1 MIDSTVRAQRL
12 DSQTSTAPFYLWE
25 VAQKPVS
32 VLLPMPLIDRLEH
45 DVVEAFRSLSS
56 RGSEIGGLLL
66 GKASPPG
73 GPAVI
78 TVDDYELIDCDYS
91 RGPLYRL
98 SDADTGRFEQAIE
111 KHSAGSGSRVVGFF
125 RSHTRKGLVLD
136 AEDVAFF
143 DARFREPYHIA
154 LLVRPFA
161 TKASTAAIFIREN
174 NHLCDASYQEFPF
187 RSSDLP
193 ATARKAGEHVES
205 APPVADHAPPEPANP
220 LVPKPPARAQI
231 VPIASR
237 REIAMPEPVAP
248 LGASRPPAT
257 TQPEPHAKAPA
268 ESPTAPAAPKS
279 EPPAPVSKS
288 APAAPSVPPPTT
300 VTPPP
305 PAPVAAPVTASPTPS
320 KPPEAAAP
328 PAPAVKEKEKEKEK
342 ESDKQ
347 KGPAID
353 KDKAEK
359 KEKAVKETPAH
370 PKVAAPAP
378 SFLETAAAAPK
389 PHKKLRL
396 TVAAALGMLVL
407 VGGFLFLYPALIHRG
422 RPVTPAVQDSS
433 PLSLRVERTSGG
445 LLLTWNRDADVIK
458 NASKVVLS
466 IFDGDRHEAIQ
477 MDPNQVRTGSIVYP
491 PVSADVSFQMEVTD
505 PHQSKTTSESL
516 RVLDPRPSPM
526 GNPADTA
533 TQAQNTPKPLGTGAP
548 PAADPNANAA
558 TPVATDA
565 TPAPEPP
572 AKAAAPRKSFDPGSL
587 AQRLRPPAASDLPEA
602 PPDVR
607 VNSAAPGSLGAII
620 PGASAPVAPARPAP
634 ANTGAPKQ
642 TAADGGGGKLVP
654 AEPIYRKAPE
664 YPKIARQTG
673 ASGIV
678 ELEATITV
686 DGKVKNP
693 HVLKG
698 NPMLQKAALDAVA
711 EWKYKPALLNGK
723 PVEAPVQIKLNFVP
737 ER

>member
-12 DSQTSTAPFYLWE
+12 DSQTSTPSFYLWE

-66 GKASPPG
+66 GKASAG
-73 GPAVI
+73 GAIVV

-111 KHSAGSGSRVVGFF
+111 KHSVGNGPRVLGFF

-143 DARFREPYHIA
+143 QPRFREPHHIA

-174 NHLCDASYQEFPF
+174 GHLSETSLLEFPF

-193 ATARKAGEHVES
+193 AAARKPSEQSES
-205 APPVADHAPPEPANP
+205 APPVADHASPEPSIP
-220 LVPKPPARAQI
+220 LIPKPPARAQI

-248 LGASRPPAT
+248 LGPSKPPAAP
-257 TQPEPHAKAPA
+257 QAEPHAKAPA
-268 ESPTAPAAPKS
+268 EVPAAPAAPRSEPHAPAPKSPPVVAATPAAPPAATPPPTPAAAPVSAPAAPK
-279 EPPAPVSKS
+279 PPA
-288 APAAPSVPPPTT
+288 
-300 VTPPP
+300 
-305 PAPVAAPVTASPTPS
+305 
-320 KPPEAAAP
+320 AAAP
-328 PAPAVKEKEKEKEK
+328 AVSPVKEPPVKEKEKQEEKEK
-342 ESDKQ
+342 AKQ
-347 KGPAID
+347 AD
-353 KDKAEK
+353 TEK
-359 KEKAVKETPAH
+359 VAKETPAA
-370 PKVAAPAP
+370 PKVATAAPA
-378 SFLETAAAAPK
+378 FLEAASAAPK
-389 PHKKLRL
+389 GHKKLRL

-422 RPVTPAVQDSS
+422 HTVTTAVQDSS

-445 LLLTWNRDADVIK
+445 LLLTWNRDAEVIK

-526 GNPADTA
+526 ANPVDAA
-533 TQAQNTPKPLGTGAP
+533 AQPQNTPKPLGTG
-548 PAADPNANAA
+548 
-558 TPVATDA
+558 T
-565 TPAPEPP
+565 TPAPDTNAAPPVAAEAAPPPETP
-572 AKAAAPRKSFDPGSL
+572 AKAAAPLKTFDPGSL
-587 AQRLRPPAASDLPEA
+587 AQRLRPAAASDLPEA
-602 PPDVR
+602 PPEVH
-607 VNSAAPGSLGAII
+607 VTAATPGSLGALI

-634 ANTGAPKQ
+634 AAPKQ
-642 TAADGGGGKLVP
+642 TAADGSGGKLVP

-686 DGKVKNP
+686 DGRVKNP

-698 NPMLQKAALDAVA
+698 NPMLQKAALDAVM